1 MCLNVNIM
9 TVKNCGKGVF
19 EMTIF
24 NAIILGIV
32 QGIGEFLP
40 ISSSGHLL
48 FIPWLFN
55 WQYENSL
62 SFDIAL
68 HVGTL
73 IAVLAFFW
81 KDWFVLIRDGLTK
94 GVKTFEGKMFWC
106 LVVATIPGVLAGA
119 LLDDFAENFFRGQY
133 MPIVLA
139 CSLSIMGILLFL
151 ADKYGKENIDYEH
164 MSFLQTLFIGLS
176 QAFAIIPGT
185 SRSGV
190 TMTMARALGIKR
202 EAAAKFSFLLS
213 TPIIGG
219 AAVYQFIFK
228 GSELVMSEILSVP
241 FIAGVLTAMVVG
253 FLSIKF
259 LMKYLEKSNFNIFV
273 VYRLV
278 IAAILVITYIVRL

>member
-1 MCLNVNIM
+1 M
-9 TVKNCGKGVF
+9 TVLNS
-19 EMTIF
+19 
-24 NAIILGIV
+24 IILGIV

-55 WQYENSL
+55 WKYENSM

-81 KDWFVLIRDGLTK
+81 KDWFVLIKDFLTK
-94 GVKTFEGKMFWC
+94 GIKTFNGKM
-106 LVVATIPGVLAGA
+106 LLYLAVATIPGVLAGM
-119 LLDDFAENFFRGQY
+119 LLDEFAESFFRGQY
-133 MPIVLA
+133 MPLVLA
-139 CSLSIMGILLFL
+139 CSLSVMGILLLL
-151 ADKYGKENIDYEH
+151 ADKYGKQVSEYED
-164 MSFLQTLFIGLS
+164 MTFMQTLLIGIS

-190 TMTMARALGIKR
+190 TMAMARALGIKR

-213 TPIIGG
+213 TPIIAG

-228 GSELVMSEILSVP
+228 SSELVMAEIFSVP
-241 FIAGVLTAMVVG
+241 FFVGVFTAMIVG

-259 LMKYLEKSNFNIFV
+259 LMKYLQTSNFNIFV
-273 VYRLV
+273 IYRLV
-278 IAAILVITYIVRL
+278 ISAILVAVYIIRM

>member
-1 MCLNVNIM
+1 M
-9 TVKNCGKGVF
+9 T
-19 EMTIF
+19 TF

-81 KDWFVLIRDGLTK
+81 KDWFVLIRDGFTK
-94 GVKTFEGKMFWC
+94 GFKTFEGKMFWY

-119 LLDDFAENFFRGQY
+119 LLDDFAESFFRGQY

-139 CSLSIMGILLFL
+139 CSLSIMGILLFF
-151 ADKYGKENIDYEH
+151 ADKYGKENTDYEH
-164 MSFLQTLFIGLS
+164 MSFLQTFFIGLS

-228 GSELVMSEILSVP
+228 GSELVMSDIFSVP
-241 FIAGVLTAMVVG
+241 FIVGVLTAMVVG

-278 IAAILVITYIVRL
+278 IAAILVITYIIRL

>member
-1 MCLNVNIM
+1 V
-9 TVKNCGKGVF
+9 
-19 EMTIF
+19 TIF
-24 NAIILGIV
+24 NSIILGIV

-55 WQYENSL
+55 WNYENSL

-81 KDWFVLIRDGLTK
+81 RDWFVLIKDGLTK
-94 GVKTFEGKMFWC
+94 GVKTREGKMFWW

-119 LLDDFAENFFRGQY
+119 LLDDFAESFFRGQY
-133 MPIVLA
+133 MPLVLA
-139 CSLSIMGILLFL
+139 CSLSIMGILLFVS
-151 ADKYGKENIDYEH
+151 DKFGKNEVDYGHLTFSK
-164 MSFLQTLFIGLS
+164 TLLIGMS

-190 TMTMARALGIKR
+190 TMTMARALGITR
-202 EAAAKFSFLLS
+202 ESAAKFSFLLS
-213 TPIIGG
+213 TPIIAG
-219 AAVYQFIFK
+219 AAVYQFVFK
-228 GSELVMSEILSVP
+228 RAELVMSEIFSVP
-241 FIAGVLTAMVVG
+241 FFVGIITAMIVG

-259 LMKYLEKSNFNIFV
+259 LMKYLKTSNFNIFV
-273 VYRLV
+273 IYRLIV
-278 IAAILVITYIVRL
+278 AAILVIVYIIRL

>member
-1 MCLNVNIM
+1 M
-9 TVKNCGKGVF
+9 TL
-19 EMTIF
+19 F
-24 NAIILGIV
+24 NAVILGIV

-81 KDWFVLIRDGLTK
+81 KDWFVLIKDGLTK
-94 GVKTFEGKMFWC
+94 GVKTFNGKMFWC

-119 LLDDFAENFFRGQY
+119 FLDEFAESFFRGQY
-133 MPIVLA
+133 MPLVLA
-139 CSLSIMGILLFL
+139 FSLSVMGVLLFF
-151 ADKYGKENIDYEH
+151 ADKYGKQETDYEN

-176 QAFAIIPGT
+176 QALAIIPGT

-190 TMTMARALGIKR
+190 TMTMARTLGIKR
-202 EAAAKFSFLLS
+202 ESAAKFSFLLS
-213 TPIIGG
+213 TPIIAG
-219 AAVYQFIFK
+219 AAVYQFVFK
-228 GSELVMSEILSVP
+228 SSELIISEILSVP
-241 FIAGVLTAMVVG
+241 FLVGILTAMVVG

-259 LMKYLEKSNFNIFV
+259 LMKYLEKSSFNVFV
-273 VYRLV
+273 GYRLA
-278 IAAILVITYIVRL
+278 IALILVVTYIIRL

>member
-1 MCLNVNIM
+1 M
-9 TVKNCGKGVF
+9 TLL
-19 EMTIF
+19 
-24 NAIILGIV
+24 NAIILGVV

-55 WQYENSL
+55 WAYENSL

-81 KDWFVLIRDGLTK
+81 KDWFVLIKDGLLK

-119 LLDDFAENFFRGQY
+119 FLDDFAESFFRGPY

-151 ADKYGKENIDYEH
+151 SDKYGKQDVNYEN
-164 MSFLQTLFIGLS
+164 MTVLQTILIGIS

-190 TMTMARALGIKR
+190 TMMMARALGVKR

-213 TPIIGG
+213 TPIIAG
-219 AAVYQFIFK
+219 AAFYQFVFK
-228 GSELVMSEILSVP
+228 YDELNMAEVLSIP
-241 FIAGVLTAMVVG
+241 FLVGILTAMVVG

-259 LMKYLEKSNFNIFV
+259 LMKYLQKSNFNIFV
-273 VYRLV
+273 GYRLIISV
-278 IAAILVITYIVRL
+278 ILILVYIIRL

>member
-1 MCLNVNIM
+1 M
-9 TVKNCGKGVF
+9 TVL
-19 EMTIF
+19 

-55 WQYENSL
+55 WAYENSL

-81 KDWFVLIRDGLTK
+81 KDWFVLIKDGLTK

-119 LLDDFAENFFRGQY
+119 FLDEFAESFFRGQY

-139 CSLSIMGILLFL
+139 CSLSIMGVLLFL
-151 ADKYGKENIDYEH
+151 ADKYGKQNTDYEH
-164 MSFLQTLFIGLS
+164 MTFLQTLFIGLS
-176 QAFAIIPGT
+176 QALAIIPGT

-213 TPIIGG
+213 TPIIAG
-219 AAVYQFIFK
+219 AAVYQFVFK
-228 GSELVMSEILSVP
+228 SSELVMAEVLSLP
-241 FIAGVLTAMVVG
+241 FFVGILTAMVVG

-259 LMKYLEKSNFNIFV
+259 LMRYLKTSNFNVFV
-273 VYRLV
+273 VYRFIVAV
-278 IAAILVITYIVRL
+278 ILIVTYIVRL

>member
-1 MCLNVNIM
+1 MS
-9 TVKNCGKGVF
+9 
-19 EMTIF
+19 IF
-24 NAIILGIV
+24 NSIILGIV

-55 WQYENSL
+55 WEYENSL

-73 IAVLAFFW
+73 IAVLVFFW
-81 KDWFVLIRDGLTK
+81 RDWFVLIKDGLTR
-94 GVKTFEGKMFWC
+94 GIKTFEGKMFWS

-119 LLDDFAENFFRGQY
+119 LLDDFAESFFRGQY

-151 ADKYGKENIDYEH
+151 ADKYGKQVTDYEH
-164 MSFLQTLFIGLS
+164 MNFSQAVLIGIS

-190 TMTMARALGIKR
+190 TMTMARTLGIKR
-202 EAAAKFSFLLS
+202 DAAAKFSFLLS
-213 TPIIGG
+213 TPIIAG
-219 AAVYQFIFK
+219 AAVYQFVFK
-228 GSELVMSEILSVP
+228 SSELVMSEIFSIP
-241 FIAGVLTAMVVG
+241 FFVGILTAMVVG

-259 LMKYLEKSNFNIFV
+259 LMKYLQTSNFNIFV
-273 VYRLV
+273 IYRLV
-278 IAAILVITYIVRL
+278 VAAILVVVYIIRV

>member
-1 MCLNVNIM
+1 M
-9 TVKNCGKGVF
+9 TV
-19 EMTIF
+19 I

-55 WQYENSL
+55 WDYENSL

-81 KDWFVLIRDGLTK
+81 RDWFVLIKDGLTK
-94 GVKTFEGKMFWC
+94 GIKTFEGKMFWC

-119 LLDDFAENFFRGQY
+119 LLDEFAESFFRGKY

-139 CSLSIMGILLFL
+139 FSLSVMGILLFL
-151 ADKYGKENIDYEH
+151 ADKYGKQNTDYKE
-164 MSFLQTLFIGLS
+164 MTFLQTVFIGIS

-213 TPIIGG
+213 TPIIAG

-228 GSELVMSEILSVP
+228 SSELVMTEIMSVP
-241 FIAGVLTAMVVG
+241 FLVGILTAMVVG

-259 LMKYLEKSNFNIFV
+259 LMKYLQTSNFNIFV

-278 IAAILVITYIVRL
+278 IAVILVITYIIRT

>member
-1 MCLNVNIM
+1 MTLLNS
-9 TVKNCGKGVF
+9 
-19 EMTIF
+19 
-24 NAIILGIV
+24 IILGIV

-55 WQYENSL
+55 WKYNNSL

-81 KDWFVLIRDGLTK
+81 RDWFILIKDGLTK
-94 GVKTFEGKMFWC
+94 GLKTFEGKMFWC
-106 LVVATIPGVLAGA
+106 LVVATIPGVFAGA
-119 LLDDFAENFFRGQY
+119 LLDDFAESFFRGQY

-151 ADKYGKENIDYEH
+151 ADKYGKQVTDYKD
-164 MSFLQTLFIGLS
+164 MSFLQTLFIGIS

-213 TPIIGG
+213 TPIIAG
-219 AAVYQFIFK
+219 AAVYQFVFK
-228 GSELVMSEILSVP
+228 SSELNMTEIFSIP
-241 FIAGVLTAMVVG
+241 FLVGILTAMIVG

-259 LMKYLEKSNFNIFV
+259 LMKYLQTSNFNIFV

-278 IAAILVITYIVRL
+278 IAIILVVVYVVRV

>member
-1 MCLNVNIM
+1 M
-9 TVKNCGKGVF
+9 TL
-19 EMTIF
+19 F

-55 WQYENSL
+55 WAYENSL

-81 KDWFVLIRDGLTK
+81 KDWFVLIKDGLTK
-94 GVKTFEGKMFWC
+94 GVKTFEGKMFWW

-119 LLDDFAENFFRGQY
+119 LLDDFAESFFRGQY

-151 ADKYGKENIDYEH
+151 ADKYGKQKTDYEGL
-164 MSFLQTLFIGLS
+164 SFKQTLLIGIS

-202 EAAAKFSFLLS
+202 ESAAKFSFLLS

-219 AAVYQFIFK
+219 AAIYQFVFK
-228 GSELVMSEILSVP
+228 SSELVMAEIFSIP
-241 FIAGVLTAMVVG
+241 FIVGVLTAMVVG
-253 FLSIKF
+253 FISIKF
-259 LMKYLEKSNFNIFV
+259 LMKYLQTSNFNIFV
-273 VYRLV
+273 IYRLV
-278 IAAILVITYIVRL
+278 VAAILVITYIVRV

>member
-1 MCLNVNIM
+1 
-9 TVKNCGKGVF
+9 
-19 EMTIF
+19 MTIF

-55 WQYENSL
+55 WAYENSL

-81 KDWFVLIRDGLTK
+81 KDWFVLIKDGLTK
-94 GVKTFEGKMFWC
+94 GIKTFEGKMFWC

-119 LLDDFAENFFRGQY
+119 LLDEFAESFFRGQY
-133 MPIVLA
+133 MPLVLA

-151 ADKYGKENIDYEH
+151 ADKYGRQVTDYEN
-164 MSFLQTLFIGLS
+164 MSFKDTLLIGIS

-190 TMTMARALGIKR
+190 TMTMARFLGVKR

-213 TPIIGG
+213 TPIIAG
-219 AAVYQFIFK
+219 AAVYQFVFK
-228 GSELVMSEILSVP
+228 SSELVMAEVFSLP
-241 FIAGVLTAMVVG
+241 FLVGVLTAMVVG

-259 LMKYLEKSNFNIFV
+259 LMQYLKTSNFNIFV
-273 VYRLV
+273 VYRLA
-278 IAAILVITYIVRL
+278 ISAILVIAYIVRV

>member
-1 MCLNVNIM
+1 
-9 TVKNCGKGVF
+9 
-19 EMTIF
+19 MTIF
-24 NAIILGIV
+24 NSIILGIV

-55 WQYENSL
+55 WDYENSL

-81 KDWFVLIRDGLTK
+81 RDWFVLIKDGITK
-94 GVKTFEGKMFWC
+94 GIKTFEGKMFWC

-119 LLDDFAENFFRGQY
+119 LLDDFAESFFRGQY
-133 MPIVLA
+133 MPLVLA

-151 ADKYGKENIDYEH
+151 ADKYGKQVTDYKN
-164 MSFLQTLFIGLS
+164 MTFLQTLFIGIS

-213 TPIIGG
+213 TPIIAG

-228 GSELVMSEILSVP
+228 SSELVMAEVLSIP
-241 FIAGVLTAMVVG
+241 FLVGILTAMVVG

-259 LMKYLEKSNFNIFV
+259 LMKYLQTSNFNIFV

-278 IAAILVITYIVRL
+278 VAAILVIVYIVRM

>member
-1 MCLNVNIM
+1 L
-9 TVKNCGKGVF
+9 
-19 EMTIF
+19 TIF
-24 NAIILGIV
+24 NSIILGIV

-55 WQYENSL
+55 WDYENSL

-81 KDWFVLIRDGLTK
+81 RDWFVLIKDGLTK
-94 GVKTFEGKMFWC
+94 GLKTKEGKMFWW

-119 LLDDFAENFFRGQY
+119 LLDDFAESFFRGQY

-139 CSLSIMGILLFL
+139 CSLSIMGILLFVS
-151 ADKYGKENIDYEH
+151 DKFGKNEVDYEH
-164 MSFLQTLFIGLS
+164 LTFPKTLFIGIS

-190 TMTMARALGIKR
+190 TMTMARALGITR
-202 EAAAKFSFLLS
+202 ESAAKFSFLLS
-213 TPIIGG
+213 TPIIAG
-219 AAVYQFIFK
+219 AAVYQFVFK
-228 GSELVMSEILSVP
+228 SSELVMSEILSVP
-241 FIAGVLTAMVVG
+241 FFVGIITAIVVG

-259 LMKYLEKSNFNIFV
+259 LMKYLKTSNFNIFV
-273 VYRLV
+273 VYRLIV
-278 IAAILVITYIVRL
+278 AAILVIVYIVRL

>member
-1 MCLNVNIM
+1 MSIL
-9 TVKNCGKGVF
+9 
-19 EMTIF
+19 

-55 WQYENSL
+55 WAYENSL

-81 KDWFVLIRDGLTK
+81 KDWFELIKDGLTK
-94 GVKTFEGKMFWC
+94 GVKTFNGKMFWC

-119 LLDDFAENFFRGQY
+119 LLDDLAESFFRGQY
-133 MPIVLA
+133 MPLVLA
-139 CSLSIMGILLFL
+139 CSLSIMGILLFF
-151 ADKYGKENIDYEH
+151 ADKHGKQNINYEK
-164 MSFLQTLFIGLS
+164 MSFTQTLLIGIS
-176 QAFAIIPGT
+176 QAFAVIPGT

-213 TPIIGG
+213 TPIIAG

-228 GSELVMSEILSVP
+228 KDELVMAEIFSLP
-241 FIAGVLTAMVVG
+241 FLVGILTAMVVG

-259 LMKYLEKSNFNIFV
+259 LMKYLQKSNFNVFV
-273 VYRLV
+273 IYRLV
-278 IAAILVITYIVRL
+278 VAAILVVTYIIRS

>member
-1 MCLNVNIM
+1 
-9 TVKNCGKGVF
+9 
-19 EMTIF
+19 MTIL

-48 FIPWLFN
+48 FVPWLFN

-81 KDWFVLIRDGLTK
+81 RDWFILIKDGLTK

-119 LLDDFAENFFRGQY
+119 LLDEFAESFFRGQY
-133 MPIVLA
+133 MPLVLA

-151 ADKYGKENIDYEH
+151 ADKYGKHNTEYKE
-164 MSFLQTLFIGLS
+164 MSFLQTLLIGIS

-202 EAAAKFSFLLS
+202 DAAAKFSFLLS

-219 AAVYQFIFK
+219 AAVYQFVFK
-228 GSELVMSEILSVP
+228 HSELVMSEILSIP
-241 FIAGVLTAMVVG
+241 FFVGILTAIIVG

-259 LMKYLEKSNFNIFV
+259 LMKYLQTSNFNIFV
-273 VYRLV
+273 IYRLV
-278 IAAILVITYIVRL
+278 VAAILVAVYIIRL